1 MIYKSVI
8 LTQFIGGNNMY
19 VVYDNELW
27 RLGLS
32 IRQSL
37 FEDWKQSR
45 PEQLVWIFREGEQKQ
60 VKLKDLTDY
69 SVYRNT

>member
-1 MIYKSVI
+1 
-8 LTQFIGGNNMY
+8 MY
-19 VVYDNELW
+19 VVYNNELW